1 MNLKKLK
8 KVLCLALS
16 AFMLLG
22 EAGSVTTLAAET
34 ENAQEQAVEE
44 TEAVTEEATEGT
56 EEVTTE
62 ETTEVTEEATE
73 EVEETETEEATEEVE
88 ETETEEA
95 TEEAEETEI
104 EEATEEVEETE
115 EEETEEI
122 ETVGDVSTVG
132 TVPINGATTYTK
144 SERGVKTLYFK
155 VTVQQKGCLT
165 VTGKGIKVD
174 KDYGEFAVYDA
185 SLRRVADDRD
195 LSYNTSATS
204 GKIGVEPGTYYVK
217 WSIPVIQK

>member
-44 TEAVTEEATEGT
+44 TEAATEEATEGT

-73 EVEETETEEATEEVE
+73 EVEETETEEATEEV
-88 ETETEEA
+88 
-95 TEEAEETEI
+95 EETEI

-144 SERGVKTLYFK
+144 SEREVKTLYFK
-155 VTVQQKGCLT
+155 ITVQQKGLFNRDWKRNY
-165 VTGKGIKVD
+165 GRQRLRKVC
-174 KDYGEFAVYDA
+174 
-185 SLRRVADDRD
+185 
-195 LSYNTSATS
+195 
-204 GKIGVEPGTYYVK
+204 
-217 WSIPVIQK
+217 SI